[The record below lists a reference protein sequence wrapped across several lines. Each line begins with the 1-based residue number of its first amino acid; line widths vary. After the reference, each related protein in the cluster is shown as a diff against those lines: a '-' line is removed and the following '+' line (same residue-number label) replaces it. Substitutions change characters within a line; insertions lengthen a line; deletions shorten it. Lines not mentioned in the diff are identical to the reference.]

1 MPTRRTPANRNHA
14 VLRLLKQ
21 TVRTDW
27 RAHSHAAD
35 TQCWGQEHNPPS
47 HALHVEDKRRV
58 LGLGTIK
65 THKPPL
71 RREGGAK
78 LEREGKNDPRLLAD
92 HRGSSRVNTGTCST
106 ANMHG
111 CSDMCSK
118 SSKNNRQHEH
128 AAGDANARRTAR
140 HMACFLHGPMCNKAS
155 STSRDLLNSV
165 LVL

>member
-78 LEREGKNDPRLLAD
+78 LEKARTTLACWLTIVEA
-92 HRGSSRVNTGTCST
+92 RGSTL
-106 ANMHG
+106 
-111 CSDMCSK
+111 
-118 SSKNNRQHEH
+118 EH
-128 AAGDANARRTAR
+128 AAQQTCMDAQTCAASQARTTDNMNMLQATQTLDEQPGTWL
-140 HMACFLHGPMCNKAS
+140 AFYTGPCAI
-155 STSRDLLNSV
+155 RPRQQV
-165 LVL
+165 EIC